1 MKNVYVDNNAT
12 TAIAPEVLA
21 VMQPYLTS
29 DYFNPSSMYDAAR
42 SSAEAI
48 ESARRTIARCLGDID
63 PDQIIFTGSATE
75 SNNAALFGT
84 VQALSLIHI

>member
-1 MKNVYVDNNAT
+1 MKIVYVDNNAT

-21 VMQPYLTS
+21 VMQPYLRD

-48 ESARRTIARCLGDID
+48 ENAREKRSARDGPAENRA
-63 PDQIIFTGSATE
+63 E
-75 SNNAALFGT
+75 
-84 VQALSLIHI
+84 